1 MSGRRSRSSSS
12 TRGNAP
18 NADGDAASGIK
29 RAHADFISFLYASH
43 GKSYDECVGKAESI
57 VALSRELL
65 QTAATTVAPNP
76 SRESIKDKRIISLG
90 YQSTWDAPTRSSAFA
105 TTQLNNP
112 SFQIAYIL
120 IGAVA
125 LYLIVGT
132 GAQLVCNFIGF
143 AYPAYVS
150 VKAVRTKDTKD
161 DTQWL
166 IYWCV
171 FAVFCVFDFFA
182 GSIMQYFPLYWLLKA
197 VFFIYLHLPQTMGA
211 GYLFNK

>member
-57 VALSRELL
+57 VALSREL
-65 QTAATTVAPNP
+65 
-76 SRESIKDKRIISLG
+76 
-90 YQSTWDAPTRSSAFA
+90 
-105 TTQLNNP
+105 
-112 SFQIAYIL
+112 IAYIL